1 MVNETERKLYEI
13 IDEIP
18 VTEDNR
24 KKITEIK
31 LAVKAGEYKEAL
43 AKLKELN
50 DEKKKEQ
57 EKEEENFVEENEEG
71 MFPSKLKNP
80 ELERI
85 YMGLLL
91 ENPKSISRY
100 YYVYRECYFEDDD
113 VLNVYKSVLFTEG
126 GKYTP
131 EIAKDGFNFAKDS
144 EEVYKFKNELKK
156 NVRDKN
162 YDMEKIYTE
171 LKKLFTLRRA
181 YLSNPVKNIQDK
193 IVEIIDYKL

>member
-1 MVNETERKLYEI
+1 MVNETEKKLYEI
-13 IDEIP
+13 IDQIP
-18 VTEDNR
+18 VTENNR

-31 LAVKAGEYKEAL
+31 MAVGAGEYKEAL

-50 DEKKKEQ
+50 DED
-57 EKEEENFVEENEEG
+57 EKALEEEDENLLEENEEG
-71 MFPSKLKNP
+71 MFPTKLKNP

-131 EIAKDGFNFAKDS
+131 EIAKDGFNFSKDS
-144 EEVYKFKNELKK
+144 EEVYKFKNQLKK
-156 NVRDKN
+156 DVRDKN
-162 YDMEKIYTE
+162 YDM
-171 LKKLFTLRRA
+171 
-181 YLSNPVKNIQDK
+181 
-193 IVEIIDYKL
+193 